1 MGTRAVWEV
10 KRLYIAE
17 AIFYKKHHE
26 PVFVEA
32 LRTLI
37 FTRTIE
43 INYSGSKDVNI
54 LWESQTP

>member
-1 MGTRAVWEV
+1 MGTAAVCEV

-26 PVFVEA
+26 PVIVKA
-32 LRTLI
+32 SRTLI
-37 FTRTIE
+37 LTRTIE
-43 INYSGSKDVNI
+43 INYSGSKGVNI